1 MKKSKFLAFAA
12 LGLLTLASCSDSN
25 DPIVEGG
32 EQETGEQIIVLD
44 MQDTD
49 VLSTKSRPLYST
61 SNKGAETVTDLQ
73 LLVFKVGADNNQKT
87 FVKSIKV
94 ADWDL
99 KSSKYDYG
107 QKMTIRLT
115 GTDKLGANND
125 GLTDGDKFTIVAVG
139 QDEKTTAPA
148 PFTFGGNATTLPNLT
163 ITANAT
169 WSSAAEA
176 GKGFNS
182 LFTDAINDYE
192 TPASEIFSG
201 ESEPTLLAFNQGA
214 QINVLL
220 KRQVAGVLGYFNRI
234 PAKVGEG
241 VNAKHVGFIR
251 LVSSA
256 RNKQLDLTTQLPK
269 QEDDAT
275 EDQSKD
281 AETIV
286 NGFASATANAKFEA
300 TATAN
305 PTGTDDAHIV
315 YEIDLAE
322 WFPGG
327 VQPGADGSANTW
339 KDDAIGTGDDAGLLK
354 AENWINAISAA
365 NSAPTLAQGAVFAGE
380 FMIPFYQ
387 VEKTNTFELQLLGFE
402 DSGAKEILKSWNV
415 KLDRASWDSEKKDNA
430 NIYNIYRNHLYQIGK
445 RGSGDDPNNPGTDPD
460 KPQPLDKDQDLT
472 IRINDQWE
480 FIHDMEIE

>member
-1 MKKSKFLAFAA
+1 MKKSNFFAFAA

-73 LLVFKVGADNNQKT
+73 LLVFKVEADNQKT
-87 FVKSIKV
+87 FVKSIHV
-94 ADWDL
+94 PDWDL

-115 GTDKLGANND
+115 GDDKIKEDEIGE
-125 GLTDGDKFTIVAVG
+125 GEQFTVVAVG
-139 QDEKTTAPA
+139 QDEKTEKPK
-148 PFTFGGNATTLPNLT
+148 PFTFGGNGTKLSALNIETTPS
-163 ITANAT
+163 APT

-176 GKGFNS
+176 GKGFS
-182 LFTDAINDYE
+182 PLFTDAIDDYKKS
-192 TPASEIFSG
+192 ASEIFSG

-234 PAKVGEG
+234 PAKVGEAD
-241 VNAKHVGFIR
+241 NAKHVGFIR

-256 RNKQLDLTTQLPK
+256 RNKRLDLTTQLPK
-269 QEDDAT
+269 QKDDAT

-286 NGFASATANAKFEA
+286 NGFEPATANAKFEA
-300 TATAN
+300 TATTN
-305 PTGTDDAHIV
+305 PTGANDAYIV
-315 YEIDLAE
+315 YEIDLE
-322 WFPGG
+322 KWFPTGIENPSSG
-327 VQPGADGSANTW
+327 NAKTW
-339 KDDAIGTGDDAGLLK
+339 SKEAIDDDGLLK
-354 AENWINAISAA
+354 AEKWINAISST

-380 FMIPFYQ
+380 FMIPFNQ
-387 VEKTNTFELQLLGFE
+387 VEKTSTFELQLLGFE
-402 DSGAKEILKSWNV
+402 DKGEKAILKSWNV

>member
-1 MKKSKFLAFAA
+1 MKKSNFFAFAA

-73 LLVFKVGADNNQKT
+73 LLVFKVETDNQKT
-87 FVKSIKV
+87 FVKSIHV
-94 ADWDL
+94 PDWDL

-115 GTDKLGANND
+115 GDDKIKEDEIGE
-125 GLTDGDKFTIVAVG
+125 GEQFTVVAVG
-139 QDEKTTAPA
+139 QDEKTEKPK
-148 PFTFGGNATTLPNLT
+148 PFTFGGNGTKLSALNIET
-163 ITANAT
+163 IPSAPT

-176 GKGFNS
+176 GKGFS
-182 LFTDAINDYE
+182 QLFTDAIADYE

-201 ESEPTLLAFNQGA
+201 ESEPTLLAFDEGA

-234 PAKVGEG
+234 PATVGDG
-241 VNAKHVGFIR
+241 PDLKHVGFIR

-256 RNKQLDLTTQLPK
+256 RNKQLDLTIQLPK
-269 QEDDAT
+269 QKDDAT

-286 NGFASATANAKFEA
+286 NGFTPADANAKFAA
-300 TATAN
+300 TEDQAGN
-305 PTGTDDAHIV
+305 DAHIV
-315 YEIDLAE
+315 YEIDLE
-322 WFPGG
+322 KWFPTGI
-327 VQPGADGSANTW
+327 QKADVGDAKTW
-339 KDDAIGTGDDAGLLK
+339 KTEAIDQDGLLNVEK
-354 AENWINAISAA
+354 WINAISST

-380 FMIPFYQ
+380 FMIPFNQ
-387 VEKTNTFELQLLGFE
+387 VDKKNTFELQLLGFAGK
-402 DSGAKEILKSWNV
+402 DGTKAILKSWNV

>member
-25 DPIVEGG
+25 DPIIEGN
-32 EQETGEQIIVLD
+32 EQQTGEQIIVLD

-73 LLVFKVGADNNQKT
+73 LLVFKVETDNQKT
-87 FVKSIKV
+87 FVKSIHV
-94 ADWDL
+94 PDWDL

-115 GTDKLGANND
+115 GDDKIKEDEIGK
-125 GLTDGDKFTIVAVG
+125 GGQFTVVAVG
-139 QDEKTTAPA
+139 QDEKTEEPK
-148 PFTFGGNATTLPNLT
+148 PFTFGGNGTKLSALNIETTPS
-163 ITANAT
+163 APT

-176 GKGFNS
+176 GKGFS
-182 LFTDAINDYE
+182 QLFTDAIDNYA

-201 ESEPTLLAFNQGA
+201 ESEPTLLAFDEGA

-234 PAKVGEG
+234 PAKVGDG
-241 VNAKHVGFIR
+241 ADAKHVGFIR

-256 RNKQLDLTTQLPK
+256 RNKQLDLTTHLPK

-286 NGFASATANAKFEA
+286 NGFEPATANAKFKA
-300 TATAN
+300 TADASEA
-305 PTGTDDAHIV
+305 DDAYIV
-315 YEIDLAE
+315 YEIDLAK

-327 VQPGADGSANTW
+327 VSAETPSTW
-339 KDDAIGTGDDAGLLK
+339 SDDAIDNDGLLK
-354 AENWINAISAA
+354 ADNWINAISAA

-380 FMIPFYQ
+380 FMIPFNH

-402 DSGAKEILKSWNV
+402 DSGEKAILKSWNV
-415 KLDRASWDSEKKDNA
+415 KLDRASWDSGKKDDA

-445 RGSGDDPNNPGTDPD
+445 RGSGDDPDQPGVDPD

>member
-1 MKKSKFLAFAA
+1 MKKSNFLAFAA

-25 DPIVEGG
+25 DPIIEGN
-32 EQETGEQIIVLD
+32 EQETGEQVIVLD

-73 LLVFKVGADNNQKT
+73 LLVFKVGKDDNQKT
-87 FVKSIKV
+87 YVKSIHV
-94 ADWDL
+94 PDWDL

-115 GTDKLGANND
+115 
-125 GLTDGDKFTIVAVG
+125 DGDKITKDEIGEGEQFTIVAVG

-148 PFTFGGNATTLPNLT
+148 PFTFGTSNTSLPDLVIGTTPS
-163 ITANAT
+163 APT

-176 GKGFNS
+176 GKGFS
-182 LFTDAINDYE
+182 PLFTDAINDYK

-234 PAKVGEG
+234 PAKVGSEAD
-241 VNAKHVGFIR
+241 AKHVGFIR

-256 RNKQLDLTTQLPK
+256 RNKQLDLTIQLPK
-269 QEDDAT
+269 QKDDAT

-286 NGFASATANAKFEA
+286 NGFSSATANVKFDA
-300 TATAN
+300 TATTS
-305 PTGTDDAHIV
+305 PTGADDAYIV
-315 YEIDLAE
+315 YEIDLAK

-327 VQPGADGSANTW
+327 VQVSADGAANTW
-339 KDDAIGTGDDAGLLK
+339 KTEAIDSDNLLK
-354 AENWINAISAA
+354 ADNWINAISAA

-380 FMIPFYQ
+380 FMIPFNQ
-387 VEKTNTFELQLLGFE
+387 VEKTNTFELQLLGFADE
-402 DSGAKEILKSWNV
+402 KGEKAILKSWNV
-415 KLDRASWDSEKKDNA
+415 KLDRASWDSGKNDNA

-445 RGSGDDPNNPGTDPD
+445 RGSGDDPNNPGVDPD